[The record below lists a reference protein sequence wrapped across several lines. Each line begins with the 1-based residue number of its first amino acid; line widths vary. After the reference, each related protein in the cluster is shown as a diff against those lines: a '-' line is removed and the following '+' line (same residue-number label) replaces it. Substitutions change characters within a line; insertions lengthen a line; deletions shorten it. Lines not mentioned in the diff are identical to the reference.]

1 MGGKS
6 STPRRSPIPSTEPL
20 HYTLLA
26 ATLPKK
32 KFDPFA
38 EMNNGSK
45 VENLRYW
52 VYEESRGNYFI
63 LFARELKIVWGE
75 DGRYWR
81 WIRLPES
88 SHPEIEMAELLKVCW
103 FEVRGKIDASC
114 LSPGMDNI
122 VAFIV

>member
-1 MGGKS
+1 MEVRWRIWYSLSLVLYNVVKVWNLA
-6 STPRRSPIPSTEPL
+6 RASPC
-20 HYTLLA
+20 
-26 ATLPKK
+26 
-32 KFDPFA
+32 
-38 EMNNGSK
+38 
-45 VENLRYW
+45 RYW

-88 SHPEIEMAELLKVCW
+88 SHPEIEIAELLKVCW

>member
-45 VENLRYW
+45 VENLGIKDSMGRRW
-52 VYEESRGNYFI
+52 P
-63 LFARELKIVWGE
+63 LLALDTFARIKPSR
-75 DGRYWR
+75 DRNGR
-81 WIRLPES
+81 
-88 SHPEIEMAELLKVCW
+88 
-103 FEVRGKIDASC
+103 AS
-114 LSPGMDNI
+114 
-122 VAFIV
+122 